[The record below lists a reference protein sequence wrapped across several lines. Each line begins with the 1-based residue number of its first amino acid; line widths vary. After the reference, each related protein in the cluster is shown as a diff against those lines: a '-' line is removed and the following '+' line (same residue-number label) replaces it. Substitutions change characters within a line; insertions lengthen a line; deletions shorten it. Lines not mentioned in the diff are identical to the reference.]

1 MKTINVNDYNW
12 LRNDYV
18 CNGIVVNGITY
29 PSVEF
34 AFQAAKTNDPLIK
47 QQIAKAFSVKEA
59 KRIGRSVSL
68 NPNWDD
74 IRGMVMEGLLRK
86 KFTYNDD
93 LANHLINTDDATI
106 ICAGYD
112 EYWGTGKNG
121 AGDNILGQILE
132 LIRDELRLEQG
143 MDVVDY
149 SDDDEDDEKYDD
161 EVDDDDKR
169 NDCNHYYDYRE
180 EEEED
185 PEDDDEEDDS
195 CLNDCSNCKYNI
207 DICSSQTEEPPS
219 LYEALVSV
227 SGENDLREDE
237 LVLFEL
243 CNKLLLG
250 IEGIL
255 PEKSSLTTKDA
266 RVLAQQLGVTQN
278 DYEKSVQN
286 VLDVI
291 FVVKD
296 IRELLATKE

>member
-1 MKTINVNDYNW
+1 MKENKKMKTINVNDYKW

-18 CNGIVVNGITY
+18 CDGIVVNGITY

-34 AFQAAKTNDPLIK
+34 AFQAAKTNDPLVK
-47 QQIAKAFSVKEA
+47 QAISKAVSVKEA

-68 NPNWDD
+68 NTNWDD

-86 KFTYNDD
+86 KFTHNED
-93 LANHLINTDDATI
+93 LANHLINTDDAAI
-106 ICAGYD
+106 ICEGYD
-112 EYWGTGKNG
+112 EYWGTGENG
-121 AGDNILGQILE
+121 NGDNILGQILE

-149 SDDDEDDEKYDD
+149 SDDEDEEEYINEDDD
-161 EVDDDDKR
+161 
-169 NDCNHYYDYRE
+169 

-185 PEDDDEEDDS
+185 PEDDEEEDS

-250 IEGIL
+250 IEEIL

-286 VLDVI
+286 VIDVI
-291 FVVKD
+291 SVVED

>member
-1 MKTINVNDYNW
+1 MKTINVNDYKW

-18 CNGIVVNGITY
+18 CDGIVVNGITY

-34 AFQAAKTNDPLIK
+34 AFQAAKTNDPLVK
-47 QQIAKAFSVKEA
+47 QAISKAVSVKEA

-86 KFTYNDD
+86 KFTYNKD
-93 LANHLINTDDATI
+93 LANHLINTDDAAI
-106 ICAGYD
+106 ICEGYD
-112 EYWGTGKNG
+112 EYWGTGENG
-121 AGDNILGQILE
+121 NGDNILGQILE

-149 SDDDEDDEKYDD
+149 SDDEDEEEYIDEDE
-161 EVDDDDKR
+161 
-169 NDCNHYYDYRE
+169 E

-185 PEDDDEEDDS
+185 PEDDDEEEDS

-250 IEGIL
+250 IEEIL

-286 VLDVI
+286 VIDVI
-291 FVVKD
+291 SVVED

>member
-1 MKTINVNDYNW
+1 MKTINVNDYKW

-18 CNGIVVNGITY
+18 CDGIVVNGITY

-34 AFQAAKTNDPLIK
+34 AFQAAKTNDPLVK
-47 QQIAKAFSVKEA
+47 QAISKAVSVKEA

-68 NPNWDD
+68 NTNWDD

-86 KFTYNDD
+86 KFTHNED
-93 LANHLINTDDATI
+93 LANHLINTDDAAI
-106 ICAGYD
+106 ICEGYD
-112 EYWGTGKNG
+112 EYWGTGENG
-121 AGDNILGQILE
+121 NGDNILGQILE

-149 SDDDEDDEKYDD
+149 SDDEDEEEYINEDDD
-161 EVDDDDKR
+161 
-169 NDCNHYYDYRE
+169 

-185 PEDDDEEDDS
+185 PEDDEEEDS

-250 IEGIL
+250 IEEIL

-286 VLDVI
+286 VIDVI
-291 FVVKD
+291 SVVED